1 MTKDNF
7 VIPSS
12 SANQTIKEN
21 DEEIFLH
28 RRAVITT
35 EISLQGF
42 TESDGILKNHIH
54 LFLDDLFQS
63 CVFFQRIAKVIAKN
77 GNHLKTSS

>member
-1 MTKDNF
+1 MATDDL
-7 VIPSS
+7 VISSS
-12 SANQTIKEN
+12 SAYKAIEVN
-21 DEEIFLH
+21 DVKVFLQ
-28 RRAVITT
+28 RGAVITT

-54 LFLDDLFQS
+54 LFLDDLFQG
-63 CVFFQRIAKVIAKN
+63 CVFFQRIAKIIAKN

>member
-1 MTKDNF
+1 MTEDDL

-12 SANQTIKEN
+12 PANQAIEVN
-21 DEEIFLH
+21 DEEILLH
-28 RRAVITT
+28 RDAVITT
-35 EISLQGF
+35 KISLQGF

-54 LFLDDLFQS
+54 LFLDDLFQGS
-63 CVFFQRIAKVIAKN
+63 VFFQRIAKVIAKN